1 MQVILSIKPNYAMKI
16 LNWEK
21 EYELRR
27 SIFKRKVDR
36 VLIYASAP
44 ISKVI
49 GEFTI
54 DTILCENVNKLW
66 EKTKNWS
73 CVDKDFFYSY
83 FSEKEKG
90 YAIKIASVKR
100 YKKELCI
107 KESFGSF
114 PPQSFVYV

>member
-1 MQVILSIKPNYAMKI
+1 MQVILSIKPNHAIKI

-27 SIFKRKVDR
+27 NIFKRKVDR

-54 DTILCENVNKLW
+54 DTILFENINKLW
-66 EKTKNWS
+66 ERTKNWS
-73 CVDKDFFYSY
+73 CVDKDFFFSY
-83 FSEKEKG
+83 FSQKEKG

-100 YKKELCI
+100 YKKWLCI
-107 KESFGSF
+107 KESFWSF